1 MAICVFR
8 ISDETQ
14 GGIKNVVT
22 PQEIVPLAR
31 MTLISAGV
39 DVICFWS
46 LALNQQRLHRMPLEC
61 IFSLTSRRWQNNGT
75 VNFA

>member
-39 DVICFWS
+39 DVI
-46 LALNQQRLHRMPLEC
+46 
-61 IFSLTSRRWQNNGT
+61 
-75 VNFA
+75 